1 MSTHSFYF
9 KTAYTCQTINYD
21 INLDMSIENFINYV
35 KDKIRVDFNID
46 NNYDIEIVKAG
57 NPDNINGHD
66 AELAPALEATN
77 FTILQTYGDNYKQI
91 AFYIR
96 KINRPLRIIIP
107 DYVENDNDN
116 VDNPPNAPRENINRN
131 IS

>member
-9 KTAYTCQTINYD
+9 KTVYTCQTINYD
-21 INLDMSIENFINYV
+21 IDLDMSIENFINYV
-35 KDKIRVDFNID
+35 KDKIRVDFDID

-66 AELAPALEATN
+66 AELAPELEPSDTSIREEFN
-77 FTILQTYGDNYKQI
+77 NYKQI

-96 KINRPLRIIIP
+96 KIIRPLRINIP

-116 VDNPPNAPRENINRN
+116 VPNAHRGNNINRN

>member
-9 KTAYTCQTINYD
+9 KLAYTCQTINYD

-46 NNYDIEIVKAG
+46 NNCDIEIVKAG

-77 FTILQTYGDNYKQI
+77 YTILQTYGDNYKQT

-96 KINRPLRIIIP
+96 KINRPLRIVIP
-107 DYVENDNDN
+107 DYDENDNDN
-116 VDNPPNAPRENINRN
+116 VANAPRGNYTQNM
-131 IS
+131 S

>member
-9 KTAYTCQTINYD
+9 KTVYTCQTINYD
-21 INLDMSIENFINYV
+21 IDLDMSIANFINYV
-35 KDKIRVDFNID
+35 KDKIRVDFDID

-66 AELAPALEATN
+66 AELAPELEPSDTSIREEFN
-77 FTILQTYGDNYKQI
+77 NYKQI

-96 KINRPLRIIIP
+96 KIIRPLRINIP

-116 VDNPPNAPRENINRN
+116 VPNAPRGNNINRN

>member
-35 KDKIRVDFNID
+35 KDKIRVDFDID

-66 AELAPALEATN
+66 AELAPALEPSDTSIREEFN
-77 FTILQTYGDNYKQI
+77 NYKQI

-96 KINRPLRIIIP
+96 KIIRPLRINIP

-116 VDNPPNAPRENINRN
+116 VPNAPRGNINRN

>member
-9 KTAYTCQTINYD
+9 KLAYTCQTINYD

-77 FTILQTYGDNYKQI
+77 YTILQTYGDNYKQT

-96 KINRPLRIIIP
+96 KINRPLRIVIP
-107 DYVENDNDN
+107 DYLENDDDN
-116 VDNPPNAPRENINRN
+116 VPNAPRGNINQN

>member
-9 KTAYTCQTINYD
+9 KLAYTCQTINYD
-21 INLDMSIENFINYV
+21 IDLNMSIENFINYV

-77 FTILQTYGDNYKQI
+77 YTILQTYGDNYKQT

-96 KINRPLRIIIP
+96 KIDRPLRINIP
-107 DYVENDNDN
+107 DYIENDNDN
-116 VDNPPNAPRENINRN
+116 VPNPPNAPRANYTQNM
-131 IS
+131 S

>member
-9 KTAYTCQTINYD
+9 KTVYTCQTINYD
-21 INLDMSIENFINYV
+21 IDLDMSIANFINYV
-35 KDKIRVDFNID
+35 KDKIRVDFDID

-57 NPDNINGHD
+57 NPDNVNGHD
-66 AELAPALEATN
+66 AELAPALEPSDTSIREEFN
-77 FTILQTYGDNYKQI
+77 NYKQI

-96 KINRPLRIIIP
+96 KIIRPLRINIP

-116 VDNPPNAPRENINRN
+116 VPNAPRGNINRN

>member
-9 KTAYTCQTINYD
+9 KTVYTCQTINYD
-21 INLDMSIENFINYV
+21 IDLDMSIENFINYV

-66 AELAPALEATN
+66 AELAPALEPSDTSIREEFN
-77 FTILQTYGDNYKQI
+77 NYKQI

-96 KINRPLRIIIP
+96 KIIRPLRINIP

-116 VDNPPNAPRENINRN
+116 VPNAPRGNNINRN

>member
-9 KTAYTCQTINYD
+9 KTVYTCQTINYD
-21 INLDMSIENFINYV
+21 IDLDMSIANFINYV
-35 KDKIRVDFNID
+35 KDKIRVDFDID
-46 NNYDIEIVKAG
+46 NNYDIEIVNAG

-66 AELAPALEATN
+66 AKLAPALEPSDT
-77 FTILQTYGDNYKQI
+77 TIREKFNNYKQI

-96 KINRPLRIIIP
+96 KIIRPLRINIP

-116 VDNPPNAPRENINRN
+116 VPNAPRGNNINRN

>member
-9 KTAYTCQTINYD
+9 KTVYTCQTINYD
-21 INLDMSIENFINYV
+21 IDLDMSIENFINYV
-35 KDKIRVDFNID
+35 KDKIRVDFDID

-57 NPDNINGHD
+57 NPDNVNGHD
-66 AELAPALEATN
+66 AELAPALEPSDTSIREEFN
-77 FTILQTYGDNYKQI
+77 NYKQI

-96 KINRPLRIIIP
+96 KIIRPLRINIP

-116 VDNPPNAPRENINRN
+116 VPNAPRGNINRN

>member
-9 KTAYTCQTINYD
+9 KTVYTCQTINYD
-21 INLDMSIENFINYV
+21 IDLDMSISNFINYV
-35 KDKIRVDFNID
+35 KDKIRVDFDID
-46 NNYDIEIVKAG
+46 NNYDIEIVNAG

-66 AELAPALEATN
+66 AELAPALEPSDT
-77 FTILQTYGDNYKQI
+77 TIREKFNNYKQI

-96 KINRPLRIIIP
+96 KIIRPLRINIP

-116 VDNPPNAPRENINRN
+116 VPNAPRGNINRN

>member
-9 KTAYTCQTINYD
+9 KTVYTCQTINYD
-21 INLDMSIENFINYV
+21 IALDMSIENFINYV
-35 KDKIRVDFNID
+35 KDKIRVDFDID

-66 AELAPALEATN
+66 AELAPALEPSDTSIREKFN
-77 FTILQTYGDNYKQI
+77 NYKQI

-96 KINRPLRIIIP
+96 KINRPLRINIP

-116 VDNPPNAPRENINRN
+116 VPNAPRGNINRS

>member
-9 KTAYTCQTINYD
+9 KTVYTCQTINYD
-21 INLDMSIENFINYV
+21 IALDMSIENFINYV
-35 KDKIRVDFNID
+35 KDKIRVDFDID

-66 AELAPALEATN
+66 AELAPALEPSDTSIREEFN
-77 FTILQTYGDNYKQI
+77 NYKQI

-96 KINRPLRIIIP
+96 KIIRPLRINIP

-116 VDNPPNAPRENINRN
+116 VPNAHRGNNINRN

>member
-9 KTAYTCQTINYD
+9 KTVYTCQTINYD
-21 INLDMSIENFINYV
+21 IDLDMSIVNFINYV

-66 AELAPALEATN
+66 AELAPALEPSDTSIREEFN
-77 FTILQTYGDNYKQI
+77 NYKQI

-96 KINRPLRIIIP
+96 KIIRPLRINIP

-116 VDNPPNAPRENINRN
+116 VPNAPRGNINRN

>member
-1 MSTHSFYF
+1 
-9 KTAYTCQTINYD
+9 
-21 INLDMSIENFINYV
+21 MSIENFINYV

-66 AELAPALEATN
+66 AELAPALEPSDTSIREKFN
-77 FTILQTYGDNYKQI
+77 NYKQT

-96 KINRPLRIIIP
+96 KINRLRISIP
-107 DYVENDNDN
+107 NNLENDNDN
-116 VDNPPNAPRENINRN
+116 VPNVPNVPNAPRGNINRN
-131 IS
+131 ISS

>member
-9 KTAYTCQTINYD
+9 KTVYTCQTINYD
-21 INLDMSIENFINYV
+21 IDLDMSIENFINYV
-35 KDKIRVDFNID
+35 KDKIRVDFDID

-66 AELAPALEATN
+66 AELAPELEPSDT
-77 FTILQTYGDNYKQI
+77 TIREEFNNYKQI

-96 KINRPLRIIIP
+96 KIIRPLRINIP

-116 VDNPPNAPRENINRN
+116 VPNAPRGNINRN

>member
-9 KTAYTCQTINYD
+9 KTVYTCQTINYD
-21 INLDMSIENFINYV
+21 IDLDMSIANFINYV
-35 KDKIRVDFNID
+35 KDKIRVDFDID

-57 NPDNINGHD
+57 NPDNVNGHD
-66 AELAPALEATN
+66 AELAPALEPSDTSIREEFN
-77 FTILQTYGDNYKQI
+77 NYKQI

-96 KINRPLRIIIP
+96 KIIRPLRINIP

-116 VDNPPNAPRENINRN
+116 VPNAPRGNNINRN